1 MHDFK
6 PLRAYTAVFL
16 PRSAQNRVYCTT
28 MRRKQLWLTET
39 AQRLFITWITFLE
52 NDLLIY
58 ASAGAYGFLLSAL
71 PTALMVLAILVRV
84 LHTAPERIRDLFGKY
99 SGILPSED
107 FDRLVS
113 SITSVRSVGV
123 FEIILGLSIFWMA
136 RRFFTSFQQG
146 MSAIYRKR
154 GRQKPIKETLI
165 VISGEIILVILVV
178 SMAIFLIAGNAV
190 FRTMFARSL
199 LGPVIYG
206 LVRNLFRF
214 VPLGIIVAFLFLVYF
229 FTPRERPTWKTSL
242 LAASA
247 CAVSFAAVQAVFRS
261 FVNMTRYNL
270 VYGFL
275 SNVIVILLE
284 VFVFFLLFLFFAQFQ
299 YVMQFFESFLVSR
312 IYRLP
317 GRNERDPFRKLE
329 RRLFARPAL
338 LYRTY
343 AVKFAEGETV
353 YALGEDS
360 TDFYYVWR
368 GSVRITAPSPDGENE
383 RTRFLSAGEVFGDL
397 SGLIGGRRTSTAVAA
412 SPVLILKLPG
422 RLLREAIEVDG
433 AISRKTLGMVTDY
446 VRETHGATVPS
457 EREM

>member
-1 MHDFK
+1 
-6 PLRAYTAVFL
+6 
-16 PRSAQNRVYCTT
+16 

-39 AQRLFITWITFLE
+39 AQRMFITWTTFLE

-84 LHTAPERIRDLFGKY
+84 LHTAPERIRDLFGPY

-107 FDRLVS
+107 FDRIVS
-113 SITSVRSVGV
+113 SITSVRSVGL
-123 FEIILGLSIFWMA
+123 FEIVLGLSIFWMA

-178 SMAIFLIAGNAV
+178 SMSIFLIAGSAV

-199 LGPVIYG
+199 LGPVVYT
-206 LVRNLFRF
+206 LMKNLFRF
-214 VPLGIIVAFLFLVYF
+214 VPLGIIVVFLFLVYL
-229 FTPRERPTWKTSL
+229 FTPRERPTWRVSL
-242 LAASA
+242 LSSSA
-247 CAVSFAAVQAVFRS
+247 CSLSFAAVQAVFRS

-299 YVMQFFESFLVSR
+299 YVVQFYESFLISR

-317 GRNERDPFRKLE
+317 GREERNPLRKFE

-338 LYRTY
+338 LYRKY
-343 AVKFAEGETV
+343 AVRLKEGETV
-353 YALGEDS
+353 YAAGEDT

-368 GSVRITAPSPDGENE
+368 GSVRVTTPSGNGDGERE
-383 RTRFLSAGEVFGDL
+383 RVHSSGEVFGDL

-412 SPVLILKLPG
+412 SPVLLLRLPE

-433 AISRKTLGMVTDY
+433 AISRKTLGMVTGY
-446 VRETHGATVPS
+446 IRETRGAAVPS
-457 EREM
+457 EHEM